1 LRALKAQ
8 YPQLVA
14 YPQAQGMKLAAGWL
28 IEQAGWKGQSLGQAG
43 VYEKQ
48 ALVLVNRGGVT
59 GAEVVNL
66 AQAIQKSVLEKF
78 GVNLEIE
85 VNVV

>member
-1 LRALKAQ
+1 MLSQFEALKAQ

-43 VYEKQ
+43 VYHK
-48 ALVLVNRGGVT
+48 A
-59 GAEVVNL
+59 
-66 AQAIQKSVLEKF
+66 SF
-78 GVNLEIE
+78 GIG
-85 VNVV
+85 